1 VGRKKNS
8 SDQARPPLPMA
19 LTLPCAAPNKT
30 AEQRGK
36 PMSTDAFR
44 IEEDTGRHLAT
55 LRLSRGDKGNRLLAS
70 ELPLVGKAI
79 RELARGKAFKA
90 VLVRADGE
98 NFCLGRQPDPPGTT
112 PTAATG
118 IRAAITEPILD
129 VYADIRAAEL
139 PVIAVVQG
147 QAKGF
152 GCALVSQCDLAI
164 AADDATFSLPEL
176 DHDLPPTLAIS
187 AMLHKI
193 PPKRIL
199 HLVYT
204 RRTITAA
211 EALSIGLVSE
221 IVPKASLNE
230 AVEKM
235 LAHLLDR
242 NRAALCGVK
251 EYMGAALYTDPHG
264 AARLA
269 SNLLA
274 CVLSSPKEN

>member
-1 VGRKKNS
+1 
-8 SDQARPPLPMA
+8 M
-19 LTLPCAAPNKT
+19 
-30 AEQRGK
+30 E
-36 PMSTDAFR
+36 TDAFR
-44 IEEDTGRHLAT
+44 IEEDAVRHIAT
-55 LRLSRGDKGNRLLAS
+55 VRLSRGDRGNRVLAS
-70 ELPLVGKAI
+70 ELPLLGRAI
-79 RELARGKAFKA
+79 GDLARNKAFKV
-90 VLVRADGE
+90 VLIRADGE
-98 NFCLGRQPDPPGTT
+98 NFCLGRQPDPPGAV
-112 PTAATG
+112 PTAASG
-118 IRAAITEPILD
+118 IKAAITEPILD
-129 VYADIRAAEL
+129 VYAEIRAAEL

-152 GCALVSQCDLAI
+152 GCALISQCDLAL
-164 AADDATFSLPEL
+164 ASDDATFALPEL

-199 HLVYT
+199 HMVYT
-204 RRTITAA
+204 RRTLGAA
-211 EALSIGLVSE
+211 EAHAVGLVSE
-221 IVPKASLNE
+221 VAPRAALND

-242 NRAALCGVK
+242 NRAALCGIK

>member
-1 VGRKKNS
+1 
-8 SDQARPPLPMA
+8 M
-19 LTLPCAAPNKT
+19 
-30 AEQRGK
+30 E
-36 PMSTDAFR
+36 TDAFR
-44 IEEDTGRHLAT
+44 IEEDTARHVAT
-55 LRLSRGDKGNRLLAS
+55 LRLSRGDKGNRLLAA
-70 ELPLVGKAI
+70 ELPLLAKAI
-79 RELARGKAFKA
+79 GQLAARKAIKV

-112 PTAATG
+112 PTTATG

-129 VYADIRAAEL
+129 VYAEIRAAEI

-199 HLVYT
+199 HMVYT
-204 RRTITAA
+204 RRVIGAA
-211 EALSIGLVSE
+211 EALAIGLVSDV
-221 IVPKASLNE
+221 VPKGTLND

-235 LAHLLDR
+235 LAHLTDR

-251 EYMGAALYTDPHG
+251 EYLGAALYTDPHG

-274 CVLSSPKEN
+274 CVLSSPKET

>member
-1 VGRKKNS
+1 
-8 SDQARPPLPMA
+8 
-19 LTLPCAAPNKT
+19 
-30 AEQRGK
+30 
-36 PMSTDAFR
+36 MSTDAFR
-44 IEEDTGRHLAT
+44 IEEDTARHIAT
-55 LRLSRGDKGNRLLAS
+55 LRLSRGDKGNRLLAA
-70 ELPLVGKAI
+70 ELPLVGQAI
-79 RELARGKAFKA
+79 GRLASNKAFKA

-98 NFCLGRQPDPPGTT
+98 NFCLGRQPDPAGTV
-112 PTAATG
+112 PTTATG

-129 VYADIRAAEL
+129 VYAEIRAAEL

-164 AADDATFSLPEL
+164 AADDSTFSLPEL

-204 RRTITAA
+204 RRTISAA

-221 IVPKASLNE
+221 VVPKGSLND
-230 AVEKM
+230 AVEKL

-251 EYMGAALYTDPHG
+251 EYLGAALYTDPHG

-269 SNLLA
+269 SSLLA
-274 CVLSSPKEN
+274 SVLSSPKEN

>member
-1 VGRKKNS
+1 MES
-8 SDQARPPLPMA
+8 
-19 LTLPCAAPNKT
+19 
-30 AEQRGK
+30 
-36 PMSTDAFR
+36 DAFR
-44 IEEDTGRHLAT
+44 IEEDTARHVAT
-55 LRLSRGDKGNRLLAS
+55 LRLSRGEKGNRLLAA

-79 RELARGKAFKA
+79 GVLAAKKAFKV

-112 PTAATG
+112 PTTATA

-129 VYADIRAAEL
+129 VYAEIRAAEI

-199 HLVYT
+199 HMVYT
-204 RRTITAA
+204 RRVIGAA
-211 EALSIGLVSE
+211 EALAIGLVSE
-221 IVPKASLNE
+221 VVPKATLND
-230 AVEKM
+230 AVEKL

-242 NRAALCGVK
+242 NRAALSGVK

-274 CVLSSPKEN
+274 CVLSSPKET

>member
-1 VGRKKNS
+1 
-8 SDQARPPLPMA
+8 M
-19 LTLPCAAPNKT
+19 
-30 AEQRGK
+30 E
-36 PMSTDAFR
+36 TDAFR
-44 IEEDTGRHLAT
+44 IEDDTARHVAT
-55 LRLSRGDKGNRLLAS
+55 LRLSRGDKGNRLLAA
-70 ELPLVGKAI
+70 ELPLLAKAI
-79 RELARGKAFKA
+79 GQLAARKAIKV

-112 PTAATG
+112 PTTAMG

-129 VYADIRAAEL
+129 VYAEIRAAEI

-199 HLVYT
+199 HMVYT
-204 RRTITAA
+204 RRVIGAA
-211 EALSIGLVSE
+211 EALAIGLVSDV
-221 IVPKASLNE
+221 VPKGTLND

-235 LAHLLDR
+235 LAHLTDR

-251 EYMGAALYTDPHG
+251 EYLGAALYTDPHG

-274 CVLSSPKEN
+274 CVLSSPKET

>member
-1 VGRKKNS
+1 
-8 SDQARPPLPMA
+8 M
-19 LTLPCAAPNKT
+19 
-30 AEQRGK
+30 E
-36 PMSTDAFR
+36 TDAFR
-44 IEEDTGRHLAT
+44 IEEDTARHVAT
-55 LRLSRGDKGNRLLAS
+55 LRLSRGDKGNRLLAA
-70 ELPLVGKAI
+70 ELPLLAKAI
-79 RELARGKAFKA
+79 GQLAARKAIKV

-112 PTAATG
+112 PTTAMG

-129 VYADIRAAEL
+129 VYAEIRAAEI

-199 HLVYT
+199 HMVYT
-204 RRTITAA
+204 RRVIGAA
-211 EALSIGLVSE
+211 EALAIGLVSDV
-221 IVPKASLNE
+221 VPKGTLND

-235 LAHLLDR
+235 LAHLTDR

-251 EYMGAALYTDPHG
+251 EYLGAALYTDPHG

>member
-1 VGRKKNS
+1 
-8 SDQARPPLPMA
+8 M
-19 LTLPCAAPNKT
+19 
-30 AEQRGK
+30 E
-36 PMSTDAFR
+36 TDAFQ
-44 IEEDTGRHLAT
+44 IEEDTARHVAT
-55 LRLSRGDKGNRLLAS
+55 LRLSRGEKGNRLLAA
-70 ELPLVGKAI
+70 ELPLVGRAI
-79 RELARGKAFKA
+79 GALAAKKAFKV

-112 PTAATG
+112 PTTATG

-129 VYADIRAAEL
+129 VYAEIRAAEI

-187 AMLHKI
+187 VMLHKI
-193 PPKRIL
+193 PPKRLL
-199 HLVYT
+199 HMVYT
-204 RRTITAA
+204 RRTIGAA

-221 IVPKASLNE
+221 VVPRASLND

-235 LAHLLDR
+235 LAHLTDR

-251 EYMGAALYTDPHG
+251 EYLGAALYADPHG

>member
-1 VGRKKNS
+1 
-8 SDQARPPLPMA
+8 MI
-19 LTLPCAAPNKT
+19 
-30 AEQRGK
+30 
-36 PMSTDAFR
+36 TDAFR
-44 IEEDTGRHLAT
+44 IEEDTVRHLAT
-55 LRLSRGDKGNRLLAS
+55 LRLSRGNRGNRLLAS

-79 RELARGKAFKA
+79 GELARGKAFKA

-98 NFCLGRQPDPPGTT
+98 DFCLGRQPDPAGTA
-112 PTAATG
+112 PTTATG
-118 IRAAITEPILD
+118 IRSAVTEPILD
-129 VYADIRAAEL
+129 VYAEIRAAEI

-152 GCALVSQCDLAI
+152 GCAFVSQCDLAI
-164 AADDATFSLPEL
+164 AAADATFSLPEL

-204 RRTITAA
+204 RRTIGAA

-221 IVPKASLNE
+221 VVPKASLND
-230 AVEKM
+230 AVERL

-242 NRAALCGVK
+242 NRAALSGVK
-251 EYMGAALYTDPHG
+251 EYMGAALYADPHG

-274 CVLSSPKEN
+274 SVLSSPKEN

>member
-1 VGRKKNS
+1 M
-8 SDQARPPLPMA
+8 D
-19 LTLPCAAPNKT
+19 
-30 AEQRGK
+30 
-36 PMSTDAFR
+36 TDAFR
-44 IEEDTGRHLAT
+44 IEEDSTRHVAI

-79 RELARGKAFKA
+79 RQLAGDKSFK
-90 VLVRADGE
+90 VIVIRAEGE
-98 NFCLGRQPDPPGTT
+98 NFCLGRQPDPPGST
-112 PTAATG
+112 PTTATA
-118 IRAAITEPILD
+118 IRSAVTEPILD

-152 GCALVSQCDLAI
+152 GCALIAQCDLAI
-164 AADDATFSLPEL
+164 ASDNATFSLPEL
-176 DHDLPPTLAIS
+176 DHDLPPTLAMS
-187 AMLHKI
+187 AMLHKL

-204 RRTITAA
+204 RRTIGAA
-211 EALSIGLVSE
+211 EALSMGLVSE
-221 IVPKASLNE
+221 VVPKASLSE
-230 AVEKM
+230 AAEKT
-235 LAHLLDR
+235 LAQLIDR

>member
-1 VGRKKNS
+1 M
-8 SDQARPPLPMA
+8 D
-19 LTLPCAAPNKT
+19 
-30 AEQRGK
+30 
-36 PMSTDAFR
+36 TDAFR
-44 IEEDTGRHLAT
+44 IEEDAVRHVAT

-70 ELPLVGKAI
+70 ELPRVGRAI
-79 RELARGKAFKA
+79 RELAARKTTKV
-90 VLVRADGE
+90 VLVRAEGE

-112 PTAATG
+112 PATATG
-118 IRAAITEPILD
+118 IRATITEPILS
-129 VYADIRAAEL
+129 VYEQIRAAEV
-139 PVIAVVQG
+139 PVVAVVQG

-152 GCALVSQCDLAI
+152 GCALVSQCDLAV

-187 AMLHKI
+187 AMLHKV

-199 HLVYT
+199 HMVYT
-204 RRTITAA
+204 RRMIGAA
-211 EALSIGLVSE
+211 EALSLGLVSE
-221 IVPKASLNE
+221 VAPKASLND

-242 NRAALCGVK
+242 NRAALAGVK
-251 EYMGAALYTDPHG
+251 EYMGAALYTDPQG

-274 CVLSSPKEN
+274 CVLSSPKED

>member
-1 VGRKKNS
+1 
-8 SDQARPPLPMA
+8 M
-19 LTLPCAAPNKT
+19 
-30 AEQRGK
+30 E
-36 PMSTDAFR
+36 TDAFR
-44 IEEDTGRHLAT
+44 IEEDTARHIAT
-55 LRLSRGDKGNRLLAS
+55 LRLSRGEKGNRLLAA
-70 ELPLVGKAI
+70 ELPLVAKAI
-79 RELARGKAFKA
+79 CQLAAKKAFKV

-129 VYADIRAAEL
+129 VYAEIRAAEI

-164 AADDATFSLPEL
+164 AADDASFSLPEL

-199 HLVYT
+199 HMVYT
-204 RRTITAA
+204 RRVIGAV

-221 IVPKASLNE
+221 VVPRASLND
-230 AVEKM
+230 AVDKM
-235 LAHLLDR
+235 LAHLTDR

-251 EYMGAALYTDPHG
+251 EYLGAALYTDPHG

>member
-1 VGRKKNS
+1 
-8 SDQARPPLPMA
+8 
-19 LTLPCAAPNKT
+19 
-30 AEQRGK
+30 
-36 PMSTDAFR
+36 
-44 IEEDTGRHLAT
+44 
-55 LRLSRGDKGNRLLAS
+55 
-70 ELPLVGKAI
+70 
-79 RELARGKAFKA
+79 

-112 PTAATG
+112 PTTATG

-129 VYADIRAAEL
+129 VYADIRAAEV
-139 PVIAVVQG
+139 PVIAIVQG

-164 AADDATFSLPEL
+164 AADDATFALPEL

-199 HLVYT
+199 HMVYT
-204 RRTITAA
+204 RRTIGAA
-211 EALSIGLVSE
+211 EALSLGLLSE
-221 IVPKASLNE
+221 VVPKGSLND

-242 NRAALCGVK
+242 NRAALSGVK